1 MAVEREDILG
11 LENIKLEVSEG
22 IRDRLNIVCF
32 LLLMIVAIQLDV
44 WGWVDNTFYR

>member
-32 LLLMIVAIQLDV
+32 LLLIIVAIQLEF
-44 WGWVDNTFYR
+44 WQHLEGLFE

>member
-11 LENIKLEVSEG
+11 LENIKLEVTEG

-32 LLLMIVAIQLDV
+32 LLLMIVAIQLEV
-44 WGWVDNTFYR
+44 WQHMEGFFG